1 MAERSMVIQLSDSYG
16 NAEILDRQTRSLLN
30 DFRQIDGVNA
40 SIAQNAAV
48 SGSRGDPISVG
59 TIVLAFVSGG
69 GVAAVIQALG
79 EWRKRGENR
88 KVVLKVSVDGNTFE
102 TEFPSSGVTQK
113 ELLELTE
120 KIKLLLSGSKKNKG

>member
-1 MAERSMVIQLSDSYG
+1 MVIQLSDSYG
-16 NAEILDRQTRSLLN
+16 NAEILDRQTRSLLK

-40 SIAQNAAV
+40 SIAENAAV

-59 TIVLAFVSGG
+59 TIVLAFFSGG

-79 EWRKRGENR
+79 EWLKRGENR